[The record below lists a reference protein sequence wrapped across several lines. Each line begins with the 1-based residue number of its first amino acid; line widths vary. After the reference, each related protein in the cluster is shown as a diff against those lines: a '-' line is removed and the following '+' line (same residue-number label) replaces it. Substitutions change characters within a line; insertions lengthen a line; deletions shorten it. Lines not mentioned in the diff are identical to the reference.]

1 MNGSIEK
8 RGLSRPCSFV
18 QLALTR
24 AGLGL
29 PRAFLAK
36 RRHPSAFPA
45 GIVMI
50 AASSDK
56 SLLVEDL
63 AWKPYSR
70 LRLILG
76 FFFVNFSIPIPRPV
90 VITCNDWF

>member
-1 MNGSIEK
+1 MAALR
-8 RGLSRPCSFV
+8 RGGYRALALSCSW
-18 QLALTR
+18 LTR

-70 LRLILG
+70 LRLIHG

-90 VITCNDWF
+90 VITRNDWF